1 MIRKI
6 SVLGL
11 AAIIFIT
18 STGFQLSAHYC
29 SGQLKSFKLFGKA
42 EVCKYEQ
49 PVKKPC
55 PMHKEM
61 AAKTKNDC
69 CNNEDIQL
77 DPSAYEAVAVAKVL
91 VDHSFDFIEPQQ
103 LASISIARWDA
114 HVDFTTQYRPPPID
128 RDIPVMVQ
136 SFLL

>member
-6 SVLGL
+6 SALGMV
-11 AAIIFIT
+11 AIIFIT

-61 AAKTKNDC
+61 AAKTKKDC

-77 DPSAYEAVAVAKVL
+77 DPSSYEAVAVTKVII
-91 VDHSFDFIEPQQ
+91 DHNFDFVVPQP
-103 LASISIARWDA
+103 LVSASIAQWNA

>member
-6 SVLGL
+6 SAFGL

-29 SGQLKSFKLFGKA
+29 SGSLKSFKLFGKA
-42 EVCKYEQ
+42 EVCEYEKI
-49 PVKKPC
+49 VVKPC
-55 PMHKEM
+55 HMHKEM
-61 AAKTKNDC
+61 ATKTNC
-69 CNNEDIQL
+69 CDNEDIKL
-77 DPSAYEAVAVAKVL
+77 DPSTYEAVALAKVI
-91 VDHSFDFIEPQQ
+91 VDHSFDFISPQH
-103 LASISIARWDA
+103 SIYEYAPHQSA
-114 HVDFTTQYRPPPID
+114 HLDFITLYRPPPID